1 MSKPNF
7 EKMNLT
13 VMPEHKVL
21 SIETETEKKKYI
33 ELGVIE
39 ENRYDCIALYIPI
52 KLENEIEHILEIF
65 NANMYKLV

>member
-1 MSKPNF
+1 MSRPNF

-13 VMPEHKVL
+13 VMSEDTIL
-21 SIETETEKKKYI
+21 STETEKKKYI

-39 ENRYDCIALYIPI
+39 ENRYNCIALYIPI